1 MIVGY
6 LEGTDGQLL
15 TNLVVEGID
24 TLPLSNG
31 WDNHGKTLG
40 HITPADNISLIVGYL
55 HKVLSLELEV
65 TAKDVLN
72 NCILHKLPI
81 MLMVPKCNWD
91 AARKNLGEVA
101 DSVTLV
107 DPGEILNE
115 ILGKL
120 GKGASCA
127 S

>member
-55 HKVLSLELEV
+55 HKVLSLGMGV
-65 TAKDVLN
+65 TAKDVLY

-81 MLMVPKCNWD
+81 MLMAPKCNWD
-91 AARKNLGEVA
+91 AARASLGEVA
-101 DSVTLV
+101 DNVILV
-107 DPGEILNE
+107 EPEEALNQ